1 MSKIEKPAKAKRG
14 RPSSYSEE
22 VADVILQ
29 RIMGGEGLVTICMD
43 DDMPGTSTVYRW
55 LAAPENELFR
65 DRYARAR
72 EVQADVLAD
81 EILRIAD
88 TPQVGRKVKID
99 ADGEEEITE
108 GDMIEHR
115 RLQVDARK
123 WYASKLAPKKYGD
136 KQQVEHSGSLSIAD
150 ALREAKAKRRQ
161 GAGDAG

>member
-1 MSKIEKPAKAKRG
+1 MPKKLG
-14 RPSSYSEE
+14 RPCSYTEE
-22 VADVILQ
+22 IAEKILG
-29 RIMGGEGLVTICMD
+29 RIMEGEGLVTICQA
-43 DDMPGTSTVYRW
+43 DDMPGKSTVYRW
-55 LAAPENELFR
+55 LAAPGNDDFR

-88 TPQVGRKVKID
+88 TPQIGRKTKID
-99 ADGEEEITE
+99 ADGDEEVTE

-136 KQQVEHSGSLSIAD
+136 KQQIEHSGTVSIAD
-150 ALREAKAKRRQ
+150 ALREAKARRQ
-161 GAGDAG
+161 QGGSAGEG